1 MTQHRLEPTRGNTGP
16 LSKSSS
22 GYFEQEK
29 YQDERHFFSS
39 KPDLYKRQF
48 SDDGHSDRSARSN
61 KSLGRPL
68 SSLENE
74 SQVDW
79 SLHRYGNT
87 DPVGGLL
94 TDKTR
99 SIGSDATSGIFLLLL
114 NVQISIR

>member
-1 MTQHRLEPTRGNTGP
+1 MPQHRLEPTRGINGP

-68 SSLENE
+68 SSLEND

-79 SLHRYGNT
+79 NHHRCGNT
-87 DPVGGLL
+87 DLAGGLL

-99 SIGSDATSGIFLLLL
+99 SIGSDAASGIFLLLL
-114 NVQISIR
+114 TVQMNIS